1 MGSPAATADLPAS
14 AEFAQLPRPRKLAI
28 FLVVIGPE
36 AAAEVLR
43 QFDDVE
49 VEGLC
54 REMAA
59 VGVIPES
66 MRQEAL
72 DEFSGVIG
80 HGVTSVL
87 GGPGYMQRALELA
100 KGDFKASTILSRLN
114 PAGPPVDIIKE
125 IAEMEGRQ
133 IFNLIRYE
141 QPQTIAFILSY
152 LDSVKASEVF
162 SLLPPTQ
169 RDDVL
174 ERLGT
179 IEATSLGLV
188 KKFVQLLGRRSDSRT
203 RSAFHA
209 SGGVP
214 AVADLI
220 NHLDKA
226 TGRARR
232 ARIDERHSTLGLAV
246 RQKLFGFEALVRL
259 APADLQRVLREVDSA
274 NLATALKSASPALRE
289 KIYGSISKRAGE
301 SLRDEIS
308 MLGAVRLKDVEIAQQ
323 NVIQAARRLEEEGEI
338 ALDGGGGDLVS

>member
-1 MGSPAATADLPAS
+1 MSATATTAESFAS
-14 AEFAQLPRPRKLAI
+14 PEFAQLPRPRKLAI

-43 QFDDVE
+43 QFEDPE
-49 VEGLC
+49 VESLC
-54 REMAA
+54 REMSAI
-59 VGVIPES
+59 GVIPEAT
-66 MRQEAL
+66 RQEAL

-114 PAGPPVDIIKE
+114 PAGPPVEIIKE
-125 IAEMEGRQ
+125 IGEMDARQ
-133 IFNLIRYE
+133 IFNLVRCE
-141 QPQTIAFILSY
+141 QPQTIAFVLSY

-162 SLLPPTQ
+162 SLLPAGQ

-179 IEATSLGLV
+179 IESTSLGLV
-188 KKFVQLLGRRSDSRT
+188 KKFVHLLGRRTDSRT

-226 TGRARR
+226 TGRALL
-232 ARIDERHSTLGLAV
+232 ARIDERNSQLGVAV
-246 RQKLFGFEALVRL
+246 RKKLFGFEDLARL

-274 NLATALKSASPALRE
+274 SLATALKSASAPLRE
-289 KIYGSISKRAGE
+289 KIYGSISKRAAE

-308 MLGAVRLKDVEIAQQ
+308 MLGAVRMKDVEIAQQ

-338 ALDGGGGDLVS
+338 ALDGGGGDLVA